1 MRKTLFME
9 TTEISPIRTVS
20 EIQELLAQY
29 GASAILTE
37 YQDKEVSA
45 VSFRYNDGTEE
56 VPYRLPCE
64 WRAIREL
71 LIGPRKT
78 KRGRPYR
85 KGLDYEAKKIAWRQT
100 RRWVEAQLA
109 YLQAKQ
115 VKFDQAFLAYRLINP
130 DQTLYERLVEM
141 KFKLIEHKK

>member
-1 MRKTLFME
+1 MTKTLFMG
-9 TTEISPIRTVS
+9 TTQINPMRTVS

-64 WRAIREL
+64 WRAIKEL
-71 LIGPRKT
+71 LTKKS
-78 KRGRPYR
+78 KRGRPQ
-85 KGLDYEAKKIAWRQT
+85 KNLDYEAKKIAWRQT

-141 KFKLIEHKK
+141 KFRLIEHKK